1 MNCPRGV
8 CGERV
13 ILFALVKLG
22 SIPIQCDI
30 KIFRERAMEIYR
42 DASQPIDARAK
53 DLIFRMTLDEKI
65 AQLGGAWSYE
75 VLEAGGFSP
84 KRAEALIGNGIGQ
97 ICRPGV
103 ATGFPPKDMAE
114 LLNGIQ
120 KFLAENTRLGIPALV
135 HEECLNGFMAKNA
148 TIFPQIIG
156 MASTWEPELVDKMTR
171 VTRAQMMAVGV
182 RQGLSPVLDVV
193 RDPRWGRV
201 EETYGEDPYLVATMG
216 TAFVKGLQSEDI
228 KQGVVATLKHFVGY
242 GKPEGGLNW
251 APADIPPRM
260 LREVYLYPFK
270 KAIKEGGALS
280 VMNAYHEIDG
290 IPCGASTE
298 LLTDIL
304 RKEWGFGGI
313 VVADYYAVDNLW
325 SYHRIAPDKA
335 NAARLALTA
344 GIDIE
349 LPELDCYA
357 QPLKEQIEKGLVS
370 RKLID
375 RAVSRILR
383 LKFMLGLFENPYVK
397 PEEAAKVFDLPEHR
411 KLALET
417 ARKSIVLLKNKDN
430 ILPLNK
436 NIKTI
441 AIIGPNADVKRNLLG
456 DYTYPAHIEITV
468 MVAEAA
474 GAQSPVPDER
484 ADHVTVPVVTILEG
498 IKDKVGK
505 DTTILYAAGC
515 EYNSASKDGFPEAV
529 KAAQI
534 ADVAILVVGGK
545 SGLTPD
551 CTCGEMR
558 DSAELRLPGVQDDL
572 VRAIYETGTPVVLI
586 LVDGRPLALGW
597 ILEKIPAI
605 IEAWLPG
612 EEGGNAVADVLFG
625 DYNPGGKLPIS
636 FPAKV
641 GQIPVY
647 YGHKPSGSRSQFW
660 GDYVD
665 ASTSPAFEFGYGLS
679 YTTFNFTNLR
689 IEPNRVPL
697 TGKTSIIVDIEN
709 TGNRAGEEVVQLYI
723 NDVVASITRPVK
735 ELKGFKRIALEPAET
750 RTVEFELPAEALGF
764 YDKDMEFTVEPGV
777 FKVMV
782 GRSSKDI
789 ILEGEFEVIA

>member
-1 MNCPRGV
+1 
-8 CGERV
+8 
-13 ILFALVKLG
+13 
-22 SIPIQCDI
+22 
-30 KIFRERAMEIYR
+30 MEIYR
-42 DASQPIDARAK
+42 DASQLIDARAK
-53 DLIFRMTLDEKI
+53 DLITKMTLDEKM
-65 AQLGGAWSYE
+65 AQLSGVWSYE
-75 VLEAGGFSP
+75 LLGSGKFAPE
-84 KRAEALIGNGIGQ
+84 RAESLLENGIGH

-103 ATGFPPKDMAE
+103 ATGFPPRDMAE

-182 RQGLSPVLDVV
+182 RQGFSPVLDVA

-201 EETYGEDPYLVATMG
+201 EETYGEDPYLVAIMG
-216 TAFVKGLQSEDI
+216 TTFVKGLQGEDI

-242 GKPEGGLNW
+242 GKSEGGLNW

-260 LREVYLYPFK
+260 LREVYLYPFE

-304 RKEWGFGGI
+304 RNEWGFEG
-313 VVADYYAVDNLW
+313 VVVSDYYAVDNLQ
-325 SYHRIAPDKA
+325 SYHRMAPNKA

-344 GIDIE
+344 GIDSE
-349 LPELDCYA
+349 LPTHDCYA
-357 QPLKEQIEKGLVS
+357 QPLKEQVEKGLVS
-370 RKLID
+370 EKLID

-383 LKFMLGLFENPYVK
+383 LKFMMGLFENPYVK
-397 PEEAAKVFDLPEHR
+397 AGEAAKVFDLPEHR
-411 KLALET
+411 KLALEA
-417 ARKSIVLLKNKDN
+417 ARKSIVLLKNEDG
-430 ILPLNK
+430 ILPLDK

-441 AIIGPNADVKRNLLG
+441 AIIGPNADVQRNLLG
-456 DYTYPAHIEITV
+456 DYTYPAHIEITI
-468 MVAEAA
+468 MAAEAT
-474 GAQSPVPDER
+474 GAQPPAPDER

-498 IKDKVGK
+498 IKAKVGK
-505 DTTILYAAGC
+505 DISILYAAGC

-529 KAAQI
+529 KAAQA
-534 ADVAILVVGGK
+534 ADVAIMVVGGK
-545 SGLTPD
+545 SGLMPD
-551 CTCGEMR
+551 CTCGELR

-572 VRAIYETGTPVVLI
+572 VRAICETGTPVVLV

-597 ILEKIPAI
+597 IAEKMPAI

-612 EEGGNAVADVLFG
+612 EEGGNAVADVIFG

-647 YGHKPSGSRSQFW
+647 YGHKPSGNRSQFW

-679 YTTFNFTNLR
+679 YTIFKFSNLR
-689 IEPNRVPL
+689 VEPKQVPL
-697 TGKTSIIVDIEN
+697 TGKISVKVDVEN
-709 TGNRAGEEVVQLYI
+709 TGNRAGEEVAQLYI

-735 ELKGFKRIALEPAET
+735 ELKGFKRIALEPGET
-750 RTVEFELPAEALGF
+750 RTVEFALQAETLGF
-764 YDKDMEFTVEPGV
+764 YGKDMEFTVEPGI
-777 FKVMV
+777 FKVMI

-789 ILEGEFEVIA
+789 LLEGEFEVVA

>member
-1 MNCPRGV
+1 
-8 CGERV
+8 
-13 ILFALVKLG
+13 
-22 SIPIQCDI
+22 
-30 KIFRERAMEIYR
+30 MEIYR
-42 DASQPIDARAK
+42 DASQSIDARVK
-53 DLIFRMTLDEKI
+53 DLISKMTLDEKM
-65 AQLGGAWSYE
+65 AQLGGVWSYE
-75 VLEAGGFSP
+75 VLEAGKFSP
-84 KRAEALIGNGIGQ
+84 KRAESLLGNGIGH

-103 ATGFPPKDMAE
+103 STGFPPKDMAE
-114 LLNGIQ
+114 LINGIQ

-182 RQGLSPVLDVV
+182 RQGFSPVLDVA

-201 EETYGEDPYLVATMG
+201 EETYGEDPYLVTIMG
-216 TAFVKGLQSEDI
+216 TTFVKGLQSEDI

-242 GKPEGGLNW
+242 GKSEGGLNW

-260 LREVYLYPFK
+260 LREVYLYPFE

-304 RKEWGFGGI
+304 RNEWGFEGI
-313 VVADYYAVDNLW
+313 VVSDYYAVDSLQ
-325 SYHRIAPDKA
+325 SYHRMTPDKA
-335 NAARLALTA
+335 SAARLALTA
-344 GIDIE
+344 GVDSE
-349 LPELDCYA
+349 LPRHDCYA
-357 QPLKEQIEKGLVS
+357 QPLKEQVEKGLVS
-370 RKLID
+370 KKLID

-383 LKFMLGLFENPYVK
+383 LKFVMGLFENPYVK
-397 PEEAAKVFDLPEHR
+397 AEEATKVFDLPEHR
-411 KLALET
+411 KLALEA
-417 ARKSIVLLKNKDN
+417 ARKSIVLLKNEDN
-430 ILPLNK
+430 ILPLDK

-441 AIIGPNADVKRNLLG
+441 AIIGPNADVRRNLLG
-456 DYTYPAHIEITV
+456 DYTYPSHIEITI
-468 MVAEAA
+468 MAAEAT

-484 ADHVTVPVVTILEG
+484 ADHVTVPVVTVLEG
-498 IKDKVGK
+498 IKSKLGK
-505 DTTILYAAGC
+505 DTRILYAAGC

-529 KAAQI
+529 EAAQA
-534 ADVAILVVGGK
+534 ADVAVMVVGGK
-545 SGLTPD
+545 SGLMPD
-551 CTCGEMR
+551 CTCGELR

-572 VRAIYETGTPVVLI
+572 VRAVYETGTPVVLV

-597 ILEKIPAI
+597 IIEKIPAI

-647 YGHKPSGSRSQFW
+647 YGHKPSGARSQFW
-660 GDYVD
+660 VDYVD

-679 YTTFNFTNLR
+679 YTTFKFSNLR
-689 IEPNRVPL
+689 VEPNRVPL
-697 TGKTSIIVDIEN
+697 TGKISVKVDVEN
-709 TGNRAGEEVVQLYI
+709 TGNRAGEEVAQLYI
-723 NDVVASITRPVK
+723 NDAVANITRPVK
-735 ELKGFKRIALEPAET
+735 ELKGFKRIALESGET

-764 YDKDMEFTVEPGV
+764 YGKDMEFTVEPGV

-789 ILEGEFEVIA
+789 LLEDEFEVVA

>member
-1 MNCPRGV
+1 
-8 CGERV
+8 
-13 ILFALVKLG
+13 
-22 SIPIQCDI
+22 
-30 KIFRERAMEIYR
+30 MEIYK
-42 DASQPIDARAK
+42 DPSQPMDVRTK
-53 DLIFRMTLDEKI
+53 DLISGMTLDEKI
-65 AQLGGAWSYE
+65 AQIGGIWSYE
-75 VLEAGGFSP
+75 VIEAGKFSP
-84 KRAEALIGNGIGQ
+84 KMAESLIKNGIGQ

-103 ATGFPPKDMAE
+103 STGLPPNDMAE
-114 LLNGIQ
+114 LINYIQ
-120 KFLAENTRLGIPALV
+120 KFLTENTRLGIPALV
-135 HEECLNGFMAKNA
+135 HEECLNGFMAKTA

-156 MASTWEPELVDKMTR
+156 MASTWEPELVNKMTR
-171 VTRAQMMAVGV
+171 VAKTQMMAVGV

-193 RDPRWGRV
+193 RDPRWGRL
-201 EETYGEDPYLVATMG
+201 EETFGEDPYLIAKMG
-216 TAFVKGLQSEDI
+216 IAYVKGLQGDDL
-228 KQGVVATLKHFVGY
+228 QNGVVATLKHFVGY
-242 GKPEGGLNW
+242 GLPEGGLNW
-251 APADIPPRM
+251 APAHIPPRL

-270 KAIKEGGALS
+270 EAIKEGGALS

-298 LLTDIL
+298 LLTNIL
-304 RKEWGFGGI
+304 RKEWGFEGI
-313 VVADYYAVDNLW
+313 VVSDYYAVENLQ

-349 LPELDCYA
+349 LPRHDCYA
-357 QPLKEQIEKGLVS
+357 QPLKEQVEKGAVS
-370 RKLID
+370 NTLLD

-383 LKFMLGLFENPYVK
+383 LKFKLGLFDNPYVK
-397 PEEAAKVFDLPEHR
+397 SKEAAEVFDLPEHR
-411 KLALET
+411 KLALEA

-441 AIIGPNADVKRNLLG
+441 AIIGPNADVQRNLLG
-456 DYTYPAHIEITV
+456 DYTYPAHIEITI
-468 MVAEAA
+468 MAAEAT
-474 GAQSPVPDER
+474 GAQLPAPDER

-498 IKDKVGK
+498 IKARASKGTK
-505 DTTILYAAGC
+505 IMYAAGC
-515 EYNSASKDGFPEAV
+515 EYNSMSRDGFPEAV
-529 KAAQI
+529 KAAKA
-534 ADVAILVVGGK
+534 ADAAIVVVGGK

-558 DSAELRLPGVQDDL
+558 DSVEIRLPGVQDEL
-572 VRAIYETGTPVVLI
+572 VRAIHETGTPVILI
-586 LVDGRPLALGW
+586 LVDGRPLVLGW
-597 ILEKIPAI
+597 IVEKIPAI

-636 FPAKV
+636 FPANV

-647 YGHKPSGSRSQFW
+647 YGHKPSAGRSQFW

-689 IEPNRVPL
+689 IEPKRVAL
-697 TGKTSIIVDIEN
+697 TGKTSVKVDIKN
-709 TGNRAGEEVVQLYI
+709 TGSKAGEEVVQLYI
-723 NDVVASITRPVK
+723 NDVFAKITRPVK
-735 ELKGFKRIALEPAET
+735 ELRGFKRIALEPSET
-750 RTVEFELPAEALGF
+750 KKVEFELPTEALGF
-764 YDKDMEFTVEPGV
+764 YDKDMKFTIEPGI
-777 FKVMV
+777 FKVMI

-789 ILEGEFEVIA
+789 VLEGKFEVTE

>member
-1 MNCPRGV
+1 
-8 CGERV
+8 
-13 ILFALVKLG
+13 
-22 SIPIQCDI
+22 
-30 KIFRERAMEIYR
+30 MEIYR
-42 DASQPIDARAK
+42 DAAQPIDVRAK
-53 DLIFRMTLDEKI
+53 DLVSRMTLDEKI
-65 AQLGGAWSYE
+65 AQIGGIWSYRL
-75 VLEAGGFSP
+75 LEAGGFSP
-84 KRAEALIGNGIGQ
+84 KKAEELIKNGIGQ
-97 ICRPGV
+97 ICRPAV
-103 ATGFPPKDMAE
+103 ATGFSPKDMAE

-135 HEECLNGFMAKNA
+135 HEECLNGFMAKNSD
-148 TIFPQIIG
+148 IFPQIIG

-171 VTRAQMMAVGV
+171 VTRALMMAVGV
-182 RQGLSPVLDVV
+182 RHGLSPVLDVA

-201 EETYGEDPYLVATMG
+201 EETYGEDPYLVAIMG
-216 TAFVKGLQSEDI
+216 TAFVKGLQGEDI
-228 KQGVVATLKHFVGY
+228 KQGIVATLKHFVGY
-242 GKPEGGLNW
+242 GKSEGGLNW
-251 APADIPPRM
+251 APADIPARM

-304 RKEWGFGGI
+304 RKEWGFEGV
-313 VVADYYAVDNLW
+313 VVADYYAVDNLQC
-325 SYHRIAPDKA
+325 YHRVAPDKA

-349 LPELDCYA
+349 LPEHDCYA
-357 QPLKEQIEKGLVS
+357 QPLRDQIEKGLVS
-370 RKLID
+370 EELID
-375 RAVSRILR
+375 RAVFRIVR
-383 LKFMLGLFENPYVK
+383 LKLMLGLFENPYVK
-397 PEEAAKVFDLPEHR
+397 AEEAAKVFARPEHR
-411 KLALET
+411 KLALEA

-430 ILPLNK
+430 VLPLNK

-441 AIIGPNADVKRNLLG
+441 AVIGPNADSQRNLLG
-456 DYTYPAHIEITV
+456 DYTYPAHIEITI
-468 MVAEAA
+468 MAAEAA
-474 GAQSPVPDER
+474 GAQPPVPDER

-498 IKDKVGK
+498 IKSKVGK

-529 KAAQI
+529 KAAQK
-534 ADVAILVVGGK
+534 ADVAILVVGGR
-545 SGLTPD
+545 SGLIPD

-597 ILEKIPAI
+597 IVEKIPAI

-665 ASTSPAFEFGYGLS
+665 VSTSPAFEFGYGLS
-679 YTTFNFTNLR
+679 YTTFKFSNLR
-689 IEPNRVPL
+689 IEPNRVSL
-697 TGKTSIIVDIEN
+697 NGKASILVDVEN

-723 NDVVASITRPVK
+723 NDVVASISRPVK
-735 ELKGFKRIALEPAET
+735 ELKGFKRVALEPAEIK
-750 RTVEFELPAEALGF
+750 TVAFELPAEALGF
-764 YDKDMEFTVEPGV
+764 YDKDIKFTVEPGV
-777 FKVMV
+777 FKIMV
-782 GRSSKDI
+782 GCSSKDI
-789 ILEGEFEVIA
+789 ALEGELEVIA